1 MQRITSHSVRTFSE
15 CEPRLVFAPK
25 TCASQLQPHEILR
38 LSRSQCLLT
47 AFLRNPVT
55 FKGVDWKKQSQT
67 QQVLAWT
74 LYVGWKKRKPATFPV
89 SWVRQKPLW
98 RRQVQCCSGSAA
110 ALLSVS
116 GFSEPLRSV
125 WSEHSSVFQG
135 ERKCGFWLL
144 LRLDFY
150 CYKAEICC

>member
-55 FKGVDWKKQSQT
+55 FKGVDWKKQFQT
-67 QQVLAWT
+67 QQLLE
-74 LYVGWKKRKPATFPV
+74 LYMWAEKRESLQPSQWAGWDKSLCGGGKFSVAQGVQQLCFQSLV
-89 SWVRQKPLW
+89 SVSLW
-98 RRQVQCCSGSAA
+98 EVSDLNTAVSFRERGSVASGS
-110 ALLSVS
+110 
-116 GFSEPLRSV
+116 
-125 WSEHSSVFQG
+125 
-135 ERKCGFWLL
+135 C
-144 LRLDFY
+144 LD
-150 CYKAEICC
+150 